1 MHLKSIQLHADR
13 YPTSVEYPFNLEL
26 FRNTGE
32 VHFNTPITFFIG
44 ENGSGKST
52 LLEAISRKC
61 RIHIWGESSC
71 RRAKYNP
78 HEKTLHHYLTVHWKD
93 GVVPGSYFGSQ
104 IFHRFAELL
113 ETWSIGDP
121 GVLDYF
127 GGTSLVT
134 QSHGQSLMSFFQNRF
149 GIKGL
154 YLLDEPETALSP
166 KTQLLFLKLLNE
178 TSRAGLAQFV
188 IATHSPI
195 LLALPGAEI
204 YSFNE
209 PELKKVR
216 YEETDYFR
224 IYREF
229 LLNREGFLF

>member
-1 MHLKSIQLHADR
+1 MHLESIRLHPDQ
-13 YPTSVEYPFNLEL
+13 YPTQDAYPFNLPL
-26 FRNTGE
+26 FRDTGD
-32 VHFNTPITFFIG
+32 VHFRTPITFFIG

-61 RIHIWGESSC
+61 RIHIWGESKC
-71 RRAKYNP
+71 RRARYNP
-78 HEKTLHHYLTVHWKD
+78 HEKTLHQYLTLQWKN
-93 GVVPGSYFGSQ
+93 GKVPGSFFGSQ
-104 IFHRFAELL
+104 IFSQFAELL

-127 GGTSLVT
+127 GGESLVT

-166 KTQLLFLKLLNE
+166 KTQLIFLKMLGE
-178 TSRAGLAQFV
+178 ISKEEHAQFV

-195 LLALPGAEI
+195 LLALPNADI
-204 YSFNE
+204 YSFNDSS
-209 PELKKVR
+209 LKKIQ

-224 IYREF
+224 VYKEF
-229 LLNREGFLF
+229 MLNREKFLS

>member
-1 MHLKSIQLHADR
+1 MHLTSIQFHTDR
-13 YPTSVEYPFNLEL
+13 YPTEDAYPFNLPL
-26 FRNTGE
+26 FRNTAD
-32 VHFNTPITFFIG
+32 VHFKTPVTFFIG

-61 RIHIWGESSC
+61 RIHIWGESRC

-78 HEKTLHHYLTVHWKD
+78 HEKTLHQYITLQWKD
-93 GVVPGSYFGSQ
+93 GKVPGSYFGSQ
-104 IFHRFAELL
+104 IFHQFAELL
-113 ETWSIGDP
+113 ETWSLDDP

-127 GGTSLVT
+127 GGSSLVT

-149 GIKGL
+149 KVKGL

-166 KTQLLFLKLLNE
+166 KTQLIFLNLLNE
-178 TSRAGLAQFV
+178 VSKAGHAQFV

-195 LLALPGAEI
+195 LLASPDSVI

-209 PELKKVR
+209 SALEKIP
-216 YEETDYFR
+216 YEKTDYYR
-224 IYREF
+224 IYKDF
-229 LLNREGFLF
+229 LLNRENFLS